1 VAALNVKRGKLG
13 GKAPYGF
20 KLATDGFSL
29 EENPEEQA
37 IILKARGLRA
47 EGYTIRQIVEKLGP
61 VSRVGKTFTVAA
73 VHKMV
78 TG

>member
-1 VAALNVKRGKLG
+1 LS
-13 GKAPYGF
+13 
-20 KLATDGFSL
+20 DGVSL

-37 IILKARGLRA
+37 IIRQAKALRA
-47 EGYTIRQIVEKLGP
+47 EGNTIRQIVEKFGP
-61 VSRVGKTFTVAA
+61 ASRVGKLFTVAA